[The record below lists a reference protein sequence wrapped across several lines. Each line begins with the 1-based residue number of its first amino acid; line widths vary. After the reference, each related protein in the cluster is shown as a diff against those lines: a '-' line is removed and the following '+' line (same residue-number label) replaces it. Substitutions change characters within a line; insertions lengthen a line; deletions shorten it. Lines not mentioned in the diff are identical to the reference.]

1 MTLPSL
7 PEPGLLADV
16 SRETAA
22 REGVQPE
29 LVEKDFYLTRLLWA
43 FGQRFERDV
52 LLKGGT
58 LLSKVDIGFF
68 RMSEDADL
76 VLPGTPSRYRGT
88 NTKRLH
94 GVRDAIRDLGPTI
107 GVNARLPGG
116 ELFERG
122 AHGLWELE
130 YRSEFGR
137 QRIKV
142 EAAIRPVFAE
152 SRQVRLQQLMNDP
165 LLGDYSP
172 ATCWALDA
180 SEARAEK
187 VRAAFTRDAIRDLY
201 DLQRLA
207 DDRADFTSREFVAL
221 VDQKLAELREPPLH
235 RQPPSF
241 GLNERRRRNFET
253 GLRRELP
260 AVLRAGAPEFDLEKM
275 LARFDRLWRHLRRP
289 RT

>member
-1 MTLPSL
+1 VTLPAL
-7 PEPGLLADV
+7 PDPALLSDL

-29 LVEKDFYLTRLLWA
+29 LVEKDFYLTRLLSA
-43 FGQRFERDV
+43 FGERFGRDL

-76 VLPGTPSRYRGT
+76 VLPGTPSRYKRT
-88 NTKRLH
+88 NAKRLH
-94 GVRDAIRDLGPTI
+94 AVRDAIRALGPTI
-107 GVNARLPGG
+107 GVTARLPGG

-122 AHGLWELE
+122 AHALWELE

-142 EAAIRPVFAE
+142 EVAIRPVLAE
-152 SRQVRLQQLMNDP
+152 PRQVRLRQLMNDR
-165 LLGDYSP
+165 LLGDYTAAS
-172 ATCWALDA
+172 CWALDA

-187 VRAAFTRDAIRDLY
+187 VRAAFTRDAIRDFY

-207 DDRADFTSREFVAL
+207 DVGADFTSREFVAL
-221 VDQKLAELREPPLH
+221 VDEKLAELKEPPLH
-235 RQPPSF
+235 QQPPSF
-241 GLNERRRRNFET
+241 GLDERRRRNLET
-253 GLRRELP
+253 GVRRELP
-260 AVLRAGAPEFDLEKM
+260 AVLRAGAPQFDLGKT
-275 LARFDRLWRHLRRP
+275 LARFDRLWRRLR
-289 RT
+289 